1 MKKLLITLGLSVLTL
16 TSALAQGTIAFGN
29 GTLTKITVLDQPGV
43 GARNATASDGLAIG
57 VFYGPAGS
65 GQDYLTLAPG
75 VAGIGPNAGIMMN
88 APSIFSLPGTEA
100 GQVVSLQIRMWSN
113 TYGSDWE
120 AVCRDNAYL
129 GATAV
134 KQVTL
139 GTADN
144 ATVIWQTA
152 SGTSASRFTPL
163 IQALGPMNIQCIPE
177 PSTLALGALA
187 GAFLLFHVRKSTKA
201 N

>member
-1 MKKLLITLGLSVLTL
+1 MKKLLITLGLSVLAL

-29 GTLTKITVLDQPGV
+29 GTLTRITVLDLPGV
-43 GARNATASDGLAIG
+43 GARNATASDRLAIG
-57 VFYGPAGS
+57 VFY